1 MRGIRYTD
9 EFKAGAL
16 KQITERGH
24 STVEVANRLGIT
36 DKSLYRWKSD
46 ADKRAAAPHHN
57 QDDLTSLKSENAK
70 LNKALKRT
78 EEERDNLKKAAT
90 YLCFVSP
97 SEGWVY
103 SNTLQSI

>member
-9 EFKAGAL
+9 EFKTEAL

-36 DKSLYRWKSD
+36 DKSLYRWKAEAEKQLQQPDSED
-46 ADKRAAAPHHN
+46 IA
-57 QDDLTSLKSENAK
+57 SLKLEIAK

-78 EEERDNLKKAAT
+78 TEEREILKKAA
-90 YLCFVSP
+90 
-97 SEGWVY
+97 VY
-103 SNTLQSI
+103 FANHPE